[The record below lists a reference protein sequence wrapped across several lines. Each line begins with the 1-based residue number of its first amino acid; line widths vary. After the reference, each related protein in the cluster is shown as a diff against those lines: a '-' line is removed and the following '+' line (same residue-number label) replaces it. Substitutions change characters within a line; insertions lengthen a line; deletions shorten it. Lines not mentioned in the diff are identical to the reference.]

1 MVLKRIWDALAR
13 LEAGQEALLAE
24 LQRVKRRV
32 DLLDTPEEPAPE
44 EKLQQGIDNLMAFD
58 GMPRKR
64 GI

>member
-1 MVLKRIWDALAR
+1 MVLKRILDALAR
-13 LEAGQEALLAE
+13 LEAGQGALLAE

-32 DLLDTPEEPAPE
+32 DLLDTPE